1 ASVTHVTRTRHL
13 HPHLRI
19 LNGYGPV
26 ESMGFTTCYT
36 IEDTTP
42 DTTTI
47 PIGTP
52 LTGKHAYV
60 LDDGLRPVPPG
71 VTGELYLGGDGLAR
85 GYAGR
90 PGLTAERFV
99 AGPFT
104 PGSRLYRTGDLVRWL
119 PDGTLE
125 YIGRADH
132 QIKIRGFRV
141 EPGEVEA
148 AITRYPGIVQTTVQA
163 REDHPGDKRLVGYVV
178 PAEGSAV
185 DTAALRTHIA
195 TLLPEYMVPAAFV
208 VLDELPLTPNGKLDR
223 RALPAPTTT

>member
-26 ESMGFTTCYT
+26 ESMGFTTSFT

-60 LDDGLRPVPPG
+60 LDANLRPVPAG
-71 VTGELYLGGDGLAR
+71 VPGELYVAGAGLAR
-85 GYAGR
+85 AYAGR
-90 PGLTAERFV
+90 PALTAERFV
-99 AGPFT
+99 ANPFV
-104 PGSRLYRTGDLVRWL
+104 PGTRMYRTGDLAHWR

-125 YIGRADH
+125 YAGRLDH

-163 REDHPGDKRLVGYVV
+163 REDHPGDKRLVAYLV
-178 PAEGSAV
+178 PAP
-185 DTAALRTHIA
+185 DTAIGTGAVREHLA
-195 TLLPEYMVPAAFV
+195 GLLPEYMVPAAFV